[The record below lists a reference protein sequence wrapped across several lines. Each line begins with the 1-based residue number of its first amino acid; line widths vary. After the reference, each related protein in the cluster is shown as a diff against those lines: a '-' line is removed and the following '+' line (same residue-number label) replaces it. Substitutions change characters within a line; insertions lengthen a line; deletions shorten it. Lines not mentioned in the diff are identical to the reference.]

1 MLSTLWAMSGF
12 LDEAVSLDRMHANLS
27 SPILSSW
34 DLKFTPRKVNSL
46 SLSCKDVLASFRDKF
61 MVVRKSFSLV
71 SACSQASREPKK
83 STKSSAYLTN
93 SILLCSR
100 NLSI

>member
-1 MLSTLWAMSGF
+1 MAFMFSTLWVMSGF
-12 LDEAVSLDRMHANLS
+12 LDEDVSLERMWVNLS
-27 SPILSSW
+27 PPMLSSW

-61 MVVRKSFSLV
+61 MVAKKSFSLV

-83 STKSSAYLTN
+83 
-93 SILLCSR
+93 
-100 NLSI
+100 

>member
-12 LDEAVSLDRMHANLS
+12 LDEDVSLERMWVNLS
-27 SPILSSW
+27 PPMLSSW
-34 DLKFTPRKVNSL
+34 DLKFTPRKVKSL

-61 MVVRKSFSLV
+61 MVAKKFFSLA
-71 SACSQASREPKK
+71 SACSQASRELKNR
-83 STKSSAYLTN
+83 TKSSAYLTN
-93 SILLCSR
+93 SMPLRSR

>member
-1 MLSTLWAMSGF
+1 MFSTLWVMSGF
-12 LDEAVSLDRMHANLS
+12 LDEAVSLDRMRANLS

-61 MVVRKSFSLV
+61 MVARKSFSLA
-71 SACSQASREPKK
+71 SPCSQASRELKNR
-83 STKSSAYLTN
+83 TKSSAYLTN
-93 SILLCSR
+93 SILLC
-100 NLSI
+100 